1 MPGLTCNACNKEFND
16 DAEQKLHY
24 KSEWH
29 RYNLKRKV
37 CSFCC
42 FFAWVFVVFFAWFRG
57 WLEIIASLFFFF
69 FLRRQCF

>member
-1 MPGLTCNACNKEFND
+1 MPGLSCNACNKEFND

-57 WLEIIASLFFFF
+57 
-69 FLRRQCF
+69 

>member
-42 FFAWVFVVFFAWFRG
+42 FLCLGF
-57 WLEIIASLFFFF
+57 
-69 FLRRQCF
+69 C